1 MRRRGVQCASFDTIL
16 QFDSVSFS
24 DKRLRKRELG
34 GPDMFKRMLMFTVAA
49 IAASPIAA
57 QSTPQP
63 AAQGIPPG
71 PPPTTLGAAQ
81 RKEVVAALA
90 TALRQKYVF
99 PDVGEKAASRI
110 DAALAA
116 GEYDSLADP
125 TAFAA
130 RLAADVGAIAHDK
143 HLRVNSMAGP
153 PPSPPPGALALPH
166 AEAGV
171 VRADKLAGNIG
182 YVEVIGFPPRAAF
195 KPVIDQAIS
204 SLAGSKALIIDDR
217 RNGGGSPEGDAY
229 LLSFLLPPGKP
240 VRINDIVARVP
251 GKDDYTRQSFF
262 SEPTP
267 VSFAGR
273 PVYVLTSN
281 YTFSG
286 GEAFAYDVKSFGRGV
301 LVGELTGGGANPTG
315 PVFLGNGLVASI
327 PTARAENAITKTN
340 WEGHGVDPDIAVP
353 AADALKVA
361 LEKLG
366 QEPVSDIALASR
378 QQVFTPRA
386 APLPGTEEA
395 LRSLV
400 AGVVSGNPDYA
411 RMSPEFADTTRRQLP
426 QLHAMLGSLGEL
438 KSIKF
443 VHPAMMVRGDAF
455 DLTFANGVQGMA
467 VVLGPDGKLAGIM
480 MRPPGS

>member
-1 MRRRGVQCASFDTIL
+1 
-16 QFDSVSFS
+16 
-24 DKRLRKRELG
+24 
-34 GPDMFKRMLMFTVAA
+34 MFKQMLVFAVAA
-49 IAASPIAA
+49 AVAIPIAA
-57 QSTPQP
+57 QP
-63 AAQGIPPG
+63 APPAVQAGPPG
-71 PPPTTLGAAQ
+71 PPPTALDAAQ
-81 RKEVVAALA
+81 RREVVTALA
-90 TALRQKYVF
+90 AALRQKYVF

-110 DAALAA
+110 DTALAA
-116 GEYDSLADP
+116 GEYDTLADP
-125 TAFAA
+125 GAFAA

-143 HLRVNSMAGP
+143 HLRVDSMGGP
-153 PPSPPPGALALPH
+153 PPSPPPGITAMPY

-171 VRADKLAGNIG
+171 VRADKLADDIG

-195 KPVIDQAIS
+195 KPVIDRAMT

-229 LLSFLLPPGKP
+229 LLSFLLPPGQR
-240 VRINDIVARVP
+240 VRINDVVGRVP
-251 GKDDYTRQSFF
+251 GTDNYTRQSFF

-267 VSFAGR
+267 VSFAGH

-286 GEAFAYDVKSFGRGV
+286 GEAFAYDVKSFGVGTV
-301 LVGELTGGGANPTG
+301 VGELTGGGANPTG
-315 PVFLGNGLVASI
+315 PVFLGDGLVASI

-340 WEGHGVDPDIAVP
+340 WEGHGVDPDIAAP
-353 AADALKVA
+353 ADDALKVA

-366 QEPVSDIALASR
+366 QTPASDIASASR
-378 QQVFTPRA
+378 QQVFAPRA
-386 APLPGTEEA
+386 APLPGTEAA

-400 AGVVSGNPDYA
+400 AGLASGTPDYA
-411 RMSPEFADTTRRQLP
+411 QMSPEFADVTRQQLP
-426 QLHAMLGSLGEL
+426 QLHAMLSSLGEL

-443 VHPAMMVRGDAF
+443 AHPAMMASGDAF

-467 VVLGPDGKLAGIM
+467 VVLGPDGKLTGIM